1 MRAETFLCYHWPMAE
16 GTRATTGGRRVM
28 GMAKGRESI
37 LVLGRSIRL
46 VEGMADLL
54 QVVGYPVEVSSSWA
68 ETEYAMH
75 GDMPPDLV
83 VVDLS
88 SAAADAD
95 ALARQLRSKP
105 HWSSVPILFVS
116 FSGDDRIRDLQQKS
130 RKNGENRLYFY
141 AHTLLS
147 MDELLAKV
155 RTCLA

>member
-1 MRAETFLCYHWPMAE
+1 MCDETLLCYHWLMVE
-16 GTRATTGGRRVM
+16 GMRATTGTRRVT

-46 VEGMADLL
+46 VEGVADLL

-75 GDMPPDLV
+75 DDIPPDLV

-88 SAAADAD
+88 SGAAEAH
-95 ALARQLRSKP
+95 ALAGQIRSRS

-130 RKNGENRLYFY
+130 RLNGEKHLYFY

-147 MDELLAKV
+147 MDGLLAKI